1 MRRPHAV
8 LAACVDMSKAF
19 NRVDHTLVIQDLFD
33 MHTPSWLLKILVSY
47 LSGRSMHITYNGA
60 QSTVKLLPGGGPQG
74 AYLGG
79 IIFIIKYNG
88 AFLRPPIPR
97 LIQGPVNQARA
108 EKVKFIDD
116 GTIAVSVDLKSNL
129 IPDPITRPRPHNFYE
144 RTCHIL
150 PKENN
155 LLQYYI
161 SDAEKFAKKNKLVIN
176 RHKTKM
182 ISFTK
187 SRK

>member
-1 MRRPHAV
+1 
-8 LAACVDMSKAF
+8 
-19 NRVDHTLVIQDLFD
+19 
-33 MHTPSWLLKILVSY
+33 
-47 LSGRSMHITYNGA
+47 MHITYNGA

-129 IPDPITRPRPHNFYE
+129 TPDPITRSRPHNFMKDPFISYQ
-144 RTCHIL
+144 RKIIYYNTTSMML
-150 PKENN
+150 KN
-155 LLQYYI
+155 LKI
-161 SDAEKFAKKNKLVIN
+161 RIN
-176 RHKTKM
+176 W
-182 ISFTK
+182 
-187 SRK
+187 